1 MVPSGD
7 RGEPVEAEPRPRR
20 GEGGGKPAPRLGGL
34 GGSEIEKERKFGRG
48 SEQKKFRKTEG
59 DLHADPM
66 GRRIQGESGGGGS
79 WMLWQCGS

>member
-1 MVPSGD
+1 MNRLRPS
-7 RGEPVEAEPRPRR
+7 RGQGGGR
-20 GEGGGKPAPRLGGL
+20 GGGKPPPGLGGL

-66 GRRIQGESGGGGS
+66 GRRIIYRLFFK
-79 WMLWQCGS
+79 MLYYI